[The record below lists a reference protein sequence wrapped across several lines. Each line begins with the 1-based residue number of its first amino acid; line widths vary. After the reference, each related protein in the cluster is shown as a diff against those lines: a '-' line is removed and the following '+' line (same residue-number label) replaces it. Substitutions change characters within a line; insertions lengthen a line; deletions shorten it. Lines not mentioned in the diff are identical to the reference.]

1 MRLHARWRTAGPSA
15 RLVALC
21 LLLVLP
27 PAAASA
33 AEPFLAPAQPSGSIA
48 IKLYPTESVTPGTPK
63 LVTFGVPFPRGS
75 VTVAGLAKVR
85 VLKAGSE
92 VAAWVEQLTPWRH
105 TTNPA
110 VDGQSVRVARIQ
122 VQYTFAVAYP
132 GSETVT
138 VEWGLTNRAQ
148 SLPSFTNP
156 RTAWHLVT
164 TGSYVAADGVS
175 EPDVYAVL
183 PAAHLSQGTLKLTRM
198 EAFDPGVAEGRDDPF
213 AMDAV
218 EHWPGNE
225 EQQHAAKNN
234 SFTLVNEDDP
244 LVDPRNY
251 CPYKTDFEPWLYDR
265 ASSLYALYL
274 RSGFLK
280 PLREAVRAADFYNN
294 HLDANGRLDLNPSD
308 PKYSYNECLAY
319 THWLTGDD
327 NARTK
332 ISLVVNSLASFPSR
346 WSPSVGFW
354 TERHAAFKLLANVVA
369 YEVLGN
375 AYKTAVQTIT
385 GDYVWHQD
393 GAGGQIPSPHVDG
406 GLYHTGAQHSEG
418 SRKIYLASPWMTVLL
433 VDAMLRTYAVTEDP
447 AVAGFIARTG
457 TFEKT
462 ATRSDASH
470 QYDTYSG
477 PLWYA
482 DYLTR
487 YNGVVDMRSHQ
498 FMEEHALEVGA
509 ATAWAGYFSS
519 LVGAYDPLL
528 TQRANDLYFTY
539 DIGVNFWI
547 RPDAPPS
554 GLAAYRIAPWRKY
567 GWEHRP
573 SGGFSWALA
582 NQP

>member
-1 MRLHARWRTAGPSA
+1 MRRRKRWPSPA
-15 RLVALC
+15 WSAPLFASCFVSIF
-21 LLLVLP
+21 
-27 PAAASA
+27 AAATAFA
-33 AEPFLAPAQPSGSIA
+33 AEPFLAPAEPSGSIVVR
-48 IKLYPTESVTPGTPK
+48 LYPTENVAPGTPR

-75 VTVAGLAKVR
+75 VTIAGLAKVR
-85 VLKAGSE
+85 VLRGGSE
-92 VAAWVEQLTPWRH
+92 IPAWVEQLTPWRH

-122 VQYTFAVAYP
+122 LQYSFSVSYP
-132 GSETVT
+132 GFETVT
-138 VEWGLTNRAQ
+138 VEWGLTNRGQ
-148 SLPSFTNP
+148 SLSFANP
-156 RTAWHLVT
+156 RTGWHLVT
-164 TGSYVAADGVS
+164 TGSYLAADGVS

-183 PAAHLSQGTLKLTRM
+183 PADHLAKGALKLTRM
-198 EAFDPGVAEGRDDPF
+198 DPFDPGIGEGRDDPF

-218 EHWPGNE
+218 AHWPDYE

-244 LVDPRNY
+244 RVDPRNY
-251 CPYKTDFEPWLYDR
+251 CPYKTDYEPWLYDR
-265 ASSLYALYL
+265 ASSLYVLYL

-294 HLDANGRLDLNPSD
+294 HLNTSGRFDLNPSD

-327 NARTK
+327 NARPK

-354 TERHAAFKLLANVVA
+354 TERHAGLKLLANVVA
-369 YEVLGN
+369 YEVLGD
-375 AYKTAVQTIT
+375 AYKAAVETIK
-385 GDYVWHQD
+385 GDYIWHQN
-393 GAGGQIPSPHVDG
+393 GAGGQIPSPRVDG

-418 SRKIYLASPWMTVLL
+418 TRKAYVASSWMTVLL

-447 AVAGFIARTG
+447 AVAAFIQRVG
-457 TFEKT
+457 NFEKT
-462 ATRSDASH
+462 ATRSDSSH
-470 QYDTYSG
+470 QYDNHAG

-487 YNGVVDMRSHQ
+487 HNGTVDMRSHQ

-509 ATAWAGYFSS
+509 ATAWAGYFAA
-519 LVGAYDPLL
+519 LLGTPDPVL
-528 TQRANDLYFTY
+528 TQRASDLYFTY

-547 RPDAPPS
+547 RPEAPAS
-554 GLAAYRIAPWRKY
+554 GLSAYRVGPWRKY

-573 SGGFSWALA
+573 SGGLSWAMA
-582 NQP
+582 NQQ